1 MTSSPSQFELK
12 SQISQINGGIN
23 RVHEGFHLRSDVKK
37 KMIPIFS
44 AFINN
49 ISSVHEDLVA
59 EPRVALDENE
69 QEFQEFLSE
78 VRFYVAFKLH
88 DIDEN
93 S

>member
-12 SQISQINGGIN
+12 SLQNGGIN
-23 RVHEGFHLRSDVKK
+23 RVHEGFPLRSDVKE

-49 ISSVHEDLVA
+49 ISSVLEDLVA

-88 DIDEN
+88 DVDEN
-93 S
+93 W

>member
-12 SQISQINGGIN
+12 SLKNGGIN
-23 RVHEGFHLRSDVKK
+23 RVHEGFSRVREKV
-37 KMIPIFS
+37 IAIFS
-44 AFINN
+44 ALINF
-49 ISSVHEDLVA
+49 ISSVHEDSVA